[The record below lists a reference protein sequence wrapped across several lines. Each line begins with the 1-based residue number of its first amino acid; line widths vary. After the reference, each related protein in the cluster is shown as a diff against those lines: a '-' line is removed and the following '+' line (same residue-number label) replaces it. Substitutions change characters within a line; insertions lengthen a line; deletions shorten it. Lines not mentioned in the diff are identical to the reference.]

1 MILKLKE
8 RIAEMLR
15 NVNHRRDIALV
26 LSGGGAR
33 GWAHI
38 GAIESLEAHG
48 YRIRAIAGTS
58 MGALIGGVYA
68 AGGMAQL
75 KQQALQLTRRQMLH
89 LFNLSPGLDHISNG
103 QGVTDLLQR
112 IVGDVQIN
120 DLRIPFCC
128 SASDLVSG
136 KEYVFTE
143 GSLVTAIRASITI
156 PGVFSPVNDG
166 QHIFVD
172 GSVHNTLPLDR
183 VNRNGDDLLVA
194 MNVSAPDTE
203 PQHQMLSAQRSAEK
217 ADASFW
223 ARIPFMHANLS
234 ANHMSLLL
242 RVARLSIQNNTM
254 MALKLTPPDI
264 YAEMPMSSFGLLDFD
279 KAKQIIARGRQQ
291 MDKAIEAWQQQEE
304 TERHF
309 LQRLGKRITSS
320 R

>member
-15 NVNHRRDIALV
+15 NVNHRRDVALI

-38 GAIESLEAHG
+38 GAIESLETHG

-58 MGALIGGVYA
+58 MGALVGGVYA

-136 KEYVFTE
+136 KEFVFTE
-143 GSLVTAIRASITI
+143 GTLVTAIRASITI

-172 GSVHNTLPLDR
+172 GSVHNTLPLNR
-183 VNRNGDDLLVA
+183 VNRSGDDLLVA

-203 PQHQMLSAQRSAEK
+203 PQHRMLSAQHSSEK

-223 ARIPFMHANLS
+223 ARLPFMHANLS

-279 KAKQIIARGRQQ
+279 KAKQIIARGRQE